1 MLIESTKIR
10 NLLNSSNELL
20 ISGSRSSK
28 LAHRNMK
35 KSEDEESEILEP
47 PATYR
52 FSTNPLPA
60 LTIILLGLLMSSHH
74 QTSMVSTMIHAQ
86 WGHLLM
92 CGALARGGTYLLCI
106 LKPPTSILPGR
117 PPTEVV
123 AAFCFIA
130 GGVVFMV
137 STRDTVTVL
146 EQNGLDGMFAFTIV
160 CGSVAMLMAWELVV
174 LSIKGWAV
182 SRQTRNQDELKE
194 LVDL

>member
-10 NLLNSSNELL
+10 NLLNSGSERLL
-20 ISGSRSSK
+20 PHSGARQFGRRST
-28 LAHRNMK
+28 K
-35 KSEDEESEILEP
+35 KSEDDEQANSEP
-47 PATYR
+47 PATYK

-74 QTSMVSTMIHAQ
+74 QTSMVRNMIHAQ
-86 WGHLLM
+86 WGNLLM
-92 CGALARGGTYLLCI
+92 FGGLARGATYLLCF

-137 STRDTVTVL
+137 SARDSVTAL
-146 EQNGLDGMFAFTIV
+146 EQNGLDAMFAFTIV
-160 CGSVAMLMAWELVV
+160 CGVVAMLMAWELVV

-182 SRQTRNQDELKE
+182 SRRMRN
-194 LVDL
+194 